1 MQFESPVMRY
11 LIALAS
17 GLLFGLGLIASG
29 MANPAKIK
37 AFLDLAGAWDPSLML
52 VMAGAIAIGLP
63 AFAAAKRR
71 SVAWSGEHMEL
82 PVCTTIDHRLVAGGM
97 LFGIGWGIGGFCPGP
112 ALVAL
117 GSGLGAA
124 WIFVPAM
131 LGGMMIHDRLLAAR

>member
-1 MQFESPVMRY
+1 MRY
-11 LIALAS
+11 FIALAS
-17 GLLFGLGLIASG
+17 GLVFGLGLIASG
-29 MANPAKIK
+29 MVNPAKIK
-37 AFLDLAGAWDPSLML
+37 AFLDLAGSWDPSLML
-52 VMAGAIAIGLP
+52 VMAGAIAVGLP

-71 SVAWSGEHMEL
+71 RVAWSGEHMEL
-82 PVCTTIDHRLVAGGM
+82 PVCTTIDRRLVVGGM

-131 LGGMMIHDRLLAAR
+131 LGGMMIHDRLLAVR